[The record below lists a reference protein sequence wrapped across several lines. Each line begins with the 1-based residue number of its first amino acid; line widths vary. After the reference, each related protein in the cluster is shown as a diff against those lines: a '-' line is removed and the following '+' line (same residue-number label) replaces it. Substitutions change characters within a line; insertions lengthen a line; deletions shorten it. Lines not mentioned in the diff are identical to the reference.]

1 MESGEELLAFVIFE
15 RRVELV
21 YGISVRAIIE

>member
-1 MESGEELLAFVIFE
+1 MESGEELWGFGIFE

-21 YGISVRAIIE
+21 YGISVRVIIE